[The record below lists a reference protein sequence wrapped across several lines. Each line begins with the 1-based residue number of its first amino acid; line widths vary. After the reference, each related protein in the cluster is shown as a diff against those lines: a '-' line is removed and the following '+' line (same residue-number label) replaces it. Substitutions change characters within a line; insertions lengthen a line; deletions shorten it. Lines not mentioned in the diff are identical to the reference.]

1 VERVANARSLRQ
13 RPSWL
18 RTVIVLFVGMS
29 LLAAACGDDDDG
41 ASTGGSTEPVEE
53 AGEPQ
58 VGGAATLL
66 VQTDQASMDPARLT
80 GSGRSDAQRAFAVYG
95 ALIAMQAE
103 TGEVEPV
110 LAESLTPD
118 DTFGTWTLVLRDG
131 LKFTD
136 GAPFDAEAVKVNWDR
151 IADPAT
157 RSPASGLASSIE
169 RTEVVDARTL
179 EITLKTPNAQ
189 FDNGVA
195 RQALNYIASP
205 VAIRSGH
212 DLATQPIGAGPFKMD
227 SWIRDD
233 RMELSR
239 NDGWYDAP
247 RPYLD
252 RLTIRVV
259 TDEEQRTD
267 TFLTGGADVI
277 FATYANSMTRLD
289 AENDGPSVRTRLAL
303 GQVLAFNVNKAP
315 FDDERV
321 RRAMVLG
328 VDRQAMA
335 EVSEGEGVDFAT
347 HFSIAGSWW
356 ADDDALV
363 PEYDPDESQRLFSEY
378 AAETGEPVR
387 IVVSVTQTSANQTV
401 GKFLIAA
408 LSQMDDVEIE
418 MRTGDGSS
426 FIQWALQKDFDA
438 TLWGFPTIDPDP
450 GLYNAVHSDLATNVA
465 GYSNPEVDQALDA
478 ARMTADNSE
487 RAGLYQE
494 IQRQLVEDLPFVP
507 LTNTTNMMK
516 ASSDLAGVAVYED
529 GILRSDLLWRKG

>member
-1 VERVANARSLRQ
+1 M
-13 RPSWL
+13 
-18 RTVIVLFVGMS
+18 VLFVGMG
-29 LLAAACGDDDDG
+29 LLAAACGDDDN
-41 ASTGGSTEPVEE
+41 ASTGGSAEPVED
-53 AGEPQ
+53 ASEPQ

-118 DTFGTWTLVLRDG
+118 DTFATWTLVLRDG
-131 LKFTD
+131 LQFTD
-136 GAPFDAEAVKVNWDR
+136 GTPFGAEAVKVNWDR

-157 RSPASGLASSIE
+157 GSPALGLAGSIA
-169 RTEVVDARTL
+169 RTEVVDASTL
-179 EITLKTPNAQ
+179 KITLKVPNAQ

-205 VAIRSGH
+205 AAIRSGH
-212 DLATQPIGAGPFKMD
+212 DLATKPIGAGPFKMD

-259 TDEEQRTD
+259 TDEDQRAD

-277 FATYANSMTRLD
+277 FATYANTISRLD
-289 AENDGPSVRTRLAL
+289 AESDGPSVRTRLAL

-321 RRAMVLG
+321 RSAVTLG

-335 EVSEGEGVDFAT
+335 EVAEGEGVDFAT
-347 HFSIAGSWW
+347 HFSIPGSWW
-356 ADDDALV
+356 AADDALV
-363 PEYDPDESQRLFSEY
+363 PEYDPDEAQRLFSEY
-378 AAETGEPVR
+378 AAETGKPVR
-387 IVVSVTQTSANQTV
+387 IVVNVTQTSANQAV
-401 GKFLIAA
+401 GKFLVAA

-418 MRTGDGSS
+418 MRTGDGPS
-426 FIQWALQKDFDA
+426 FIQWALRKEFDA
-438 TLWGFPTIDPDP
+438 TLWGYPTIDPDP
-450 GLYNAVHSDLATNVA
+450 GLYNAVHSGLATNVS
-465 GYSNPEVDQALDA
+465 GYANPDVDKALDA

-487 RAGLYQE
+487 RAGLYQD

-507 LTNTTNMMK
+507 ITNTTNIMK
-516 ASSDLAGVAVYED
+516 ATSDFAAVAVYED
-529 GILRSDLLWRKG
+529 GILRSDLLGRKG